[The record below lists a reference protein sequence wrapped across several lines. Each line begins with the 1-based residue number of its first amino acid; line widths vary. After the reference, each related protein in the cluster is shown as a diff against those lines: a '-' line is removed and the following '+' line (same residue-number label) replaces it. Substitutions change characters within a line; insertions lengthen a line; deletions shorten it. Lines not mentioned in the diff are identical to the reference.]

1 MQVSGWHS
9 LATINTIIE
18 IQKVVSF
25 TNFVYLQ
32 QDYFIISDLFQDIV
46 QIKNSCFWKI
56 KVNCASARLMSF
68 FSESGYANLSGP
80 THRLPLSIWWRE
92 REYWYISRI
101 YFFHHV
107 LRVLLFVNYLRFG
120 QFYKVFPTDNETKNN
135 IK

>member
-18 IQKVVSF
+18 IQKGVSF

-101 YFFHHV
+101 YFFTMFCEYCF
-107 LRVLLFVNYLRFG
+107 LSIIYASVNFIRC
-120 QFYKVFPTDNETKNN
+120 FPLIMKQKIT
-135 IK
+135 